1 MQQLELAKKAAFKAG
16 QIMLRNYPRIK
27 VREKSPHN
35 LVTQTDLEVEAAV
48 VKMLRQHFPGHQVLS
63 EEGFTETD
71 LSGDHLWIMDPLDG
85 TNNYAHQV
93 PQFCISLAYAEKG
106 EVLCGVV
113 FDPTRKELFSVEKGK
128 GAFLNGKP
136 IQVSSSKKLSQ
147 CILGVGFYYDRDEMM
162 LRTLSAMKTLL
173 SGGIQGM
180 RRMGSAALDMAWT
193 ACGRFDGYFEYKL
206 HPWDFAAGMLLVR
219 EAGGLVYDREGKQ
232 MTLEGKGLI
241 TANPKLIPLL
251 KKKVKWSGVKAV

>member
-1 MQQLELAKKAAFKAG
+1 
-16 QIMLRNYPRIK
+16 
-27 VREKSPHN
+27 
-35 LVTQTDLEVEAAV
+35 
-48 VKMLRQHFPGHQVLS
+48 
-63 EEGFTETD
+63 
-71 LSGDHLWIMDPLDG
+71 
-85 TNNYAHQV
+85 
-93 PQFCISLAYAEKG
+93 
-106 EVLCGVV
+106 
-113 FDPTRKELFSVEKGK
+113 
-128 GAFLNGKP
+128 
-136 IQVSSSKKLSQ
+136 
-147 CILGVGFYYDRDEMM
+147 M

-219 EAGGLVYDREGKQ
+219 EAGGVVYDREGKQ

-241 TANPKLIPLL
+241 TANPKLMPLL